1 MEAKQLDLFPWAEKV
16 KAQPQKPKEEPKK
29 PKIKPKDTKSKPKPK
44 KLALKL
50 IEGEIAYQ
58 CLECDEEPTIY
69 DRLIPKAA
77 CPKCNVLLEVIDE
90 RIPETKTEE
99 RKKWL

>member
-1 MEAKQLDLFPWAEKV
+1 MEAEQLDLFPWPKQVSAKPEPV
-16 KAQPQKPKEEPKK
+16 KKPKK
-29 PKIKPKDTKSKPKPK
+29 PKEKAKEVKPKPK

-50 IEGEIAYQ
+50 IEGEVAYQ

-69 DRLIPKAA
+69 DRLIPKAK

-90 RIPETKTEE
+90 KIPQIN
-99 RKKWL
+99 